1 VTAASALRAGAR
13 RFDLDGG
20 ALALLEAD
28 RAVPLV
34 SIVVAL
40 RCGSAVDP
48 EGKAGLAR
56 IAMRLLRRG
65 CEGMSS
71 EQIDFRIDAL
81 GAELAVDTSPSTVA
95 LHAQVIARNLDA
107 FVDLLA
113 KLLATPTFPENEL
126 GRLKR
131 ETVAEIIEARDSD
144 RVVAQKALQRT
155 LFEGHPYGRNAGGT
169 TRSVEAI
176 ERQDVA
182 AFCEK
187 YLVQSNVVIGISGD
201 LGEDAAPVVARRIIA
216 GLRPGR
222 PAADDVPEPAMRSG
236 RHLLFVDKPDRTQT
250 QILVGTM
257 GTAPHDEDHAA
268 LVVANAVFG
277 GTFTSRLMREIRSK
291 RGWSY
296 GASARVA
303 IDRHR
308 QAWVMWTFPAATDAA
323 PCLKLAVE
331 LMEAWVSGGVTPRE
345 VKFIQNYLVR
355 SHAFDVDTA
364 AKRLHQALDVELLGL
379 PEDYYSRWV
388 ERVRAVDPASANAA
402 VARRITADT
411 FLAVVVGTAA
421 TVLDDVRN
429 AVPRL
434 AGATTVPFD
443 QE

>member
-1 VTAASALRAGAR
+1 
-13 RFDLDGG
+13 
-20 ALALLEAD
+20 
-28 RAVPLV
+28 
-34 SIVVAL
+34 
-40 RCGSAVDP
+40 
-48 EGKAGLAR
+48 
-56 IAMRLLRRG
+56 
-65 CEGMSS
+65 
-71 EQIDFRIDAL
+71 
-81 GAELAVDTSPSTVA
+81 
-95 LHAQVIARNLDA
+95 
-107 FVDLLA
+107 
-113 KLLATPTFPENEL
+113 
-126 GRLKR
+126 
-131 ETVAEIIEARDSD
+131 
-144 RVVAQKALQRT
+144 
-155 LFEGHPYGRNAGGT
+155 
-169 TRSVEAI
+169 
-176 ERQDVA
+176 
-182 AFCEK
+182 
-187 YLVQSNVVIGISGD
+187 
-201 LGEDAAPVVARRIIA
+201 
-216 GLRPGR
+216 
-222 PAADDVPEPAMRSG
+222 MRSG

-308 QAWVMWTFPAATDAA
+308 QAWVMWTFPAAQDAA

-331 LMEAWVSGGVTPRE
+331 LMEAWVSGGVLPRE

-388 ERVRAVDPASANAA
+388 EHVRAVDAASANAA
-402 VARRITADT
+402 VARRITTDSL
-411 FLAVVVGTAA
+411 LAVVVGTAA
-421 TVLDDVRN
+421 TVLDDVRG